1 MIIHFLRNNNPPND
15 SSFGLGYL
23 ILLTKHRDRDRKRD
37 RKEKKLHRKHSF
49 AVICLSNFMAEI
61 DNETEKCFSQP
72 FAWKLGTKPM
82 RNTTDA
88 LESQW
93 CCLQFNDTTLLRPFK

>member
-1 MIIHFLRNNNPPND
+1 
-15 SSFGLGYL
+15 
-23 ILLTKHRDRDRKRD
+23 
-37 RKEKKLHRKHSF
+37 
-49 AVICLSNFMAEI
+49 MAEI

-93 CCLQFNDTTLLRPFK
+93 CCRQFNDTTLLRPFK